1 MAKLIRNYKK
11 WIDELL
17 KRELTKEEWKKLREE
32 HLTQI
37 GFFQHE
43 RLIHLLVTLAFA
55 VIAILTLFQCLT
67 ADSEPLM
74 GVLFV
79 ALMSL
84 LIPYIRH
91 YFLLE
96 NEVQY
101 MYEQYDTMVRKEQ
114 ECIVGTKVWNPEKEK
129 GKEVDQTG
137 KENAGKEKNVNRQ
150 R

>member
-1 MAKLIRNYKK
+1 
-11 WIDELL
+11 
-17 KRELTKEEWKKLREE
+17 
-32 HLTQI
+32 
-37 GFFQHE
+37 
-43 RLIHLLVTLAFA
+43 
-55 VIAILTLFQCLT
+55 
-67 ADSEPLM
+67 M

-101 MYEQYDTMVRKEQ
+101 MYEQYDTMVWKEQ

>member
-1 MAKLIRNYKK
+1 MANRIRNYKK
-11 WIDELL
+11 WVEELL
-17 KRELTKEEWKKLREE
+17 KRELTAEEWKKLREE
-32 HLTQI
+32 HLVQI

-55 VIAILTLFQCLT
+55 AISILTLFQCLAEGST
-67 ADSEPLM
+67 PLL
-74 GVLFV
+74 GVLLV

-101 MYEQYDTMVRKEQ
+101 MYEQYDEMVRKEKACVMG
-114 ECIVGTKVWNPEKEK
+114 EKVWNEEEK
-129 GKEVDQTG
+129 
-137 KENAGKEKNVNRQ
+137 KN
-150 R
+150 